1 MPTVPD
7 QLLTTRD
14 VADRLGVTPSTVSRL
29 VARGDLTP
37 VFKLAGPR
45 GAFLFRPADIDQL
58 EQAAKQ

>member
-1 MPTVPD
+1 MPD

-14 VADRLGVTPSTVSRL
+14 VADRLGVSPATVTRM